1 MNQRSMRSAL
11 AATLLLAA
19 TLERS
24 AGAQA
29 PAADSTA
36 QKVKKAAFWDDQSIL
51 NFTLTADFGRFR
63 KDARS
68 RDSVPYRAAKITYLA
83 DGKEVAVPLRI
94 KPRGIRRRKS
104 CYMAPIRLNFNKDS
118 TKNTVFA
125 KQNRVKLVVSCKNA
139 DDYEQYVLSEF
150 QLYRVYNLLT
160 PLSFQARLAHVTY
173 VDAVKHDTLAS
184 RYAFLG
190 EEPEEAAKRLG
201 GKSFVEKNIQGNDL
215 DPDTR
220 AIFGVFQYFIG
231 NTDFSVTAL
240 HNVLLLQKDSI
251 LDYVFPVA
259 RDFDWSGAVNT
270 RYSFPDYRL
279 PIKNV
284 KQRLMKGDCAP
295 KEVFD
300 KTFALFR
307 EKKPAIY
314 ALYHD
319 SLSAPMKADRVRETL
334 SYFDEF
340 YQQLDDKRAVDYD
353 IVRACGPS

>member
-1 MNQRSMRSAL
+1 MARTSR
-11 AATLLLAA
+11 
-19 TLERS
+19 
-24 AGAQA
+24 AQT

-36 QKVKKAAFWDDQSIL
+36 QKVKKAAFWEDQSIL
-51 NFTLTADFGRFR
+51 NLTLTANFGQFR

-83 DGKEVAVPLRI
+83 DGKEVVVPVKI
-94 KPRGIRRRKS
+94 KPRGIWRRKT
-104 CYMAPIRLNFNKDS
+104 CDMPPIRLNFSKDS
-118 TKNTVFA
+118 TKNTIFA
-125 KQNRVKLVVSCKNA
+125 KQNRVKLVVHCKNG

-160 PLSFQARLAHVTY
+160 PLSFKARLAHVTY
-173 VDAVKHDTLAS
+173 VDAVKRDTLAS

-201 GKSFVEKNIQGNDL
+201 GKSFAEKNIQGDDL
-215 DPDTR
+215 DTDTR
-220 AIFGVFQYFIG
+220 AIFGVFQYLIG

-251 LDYVFPVA
+251 LDYVFPIA
-259 RDFDWSGAVNT
+259 RDFDWSGAVNA

-307 EKKPAIY
+307 DRKPAIY

-319 SLSAPMKADRVRETL
+319 SLSAPMKPDVVRETL

-340 YQQLDDKRAVDYD
+340 YDELNDKRAADHD